1 MVIPHSYGKH
11 CPNSNAGAP
20 VSPPVAGEPP
30 GNALLCPDRTDC
42 EDVNNDALL
51 MSGYLCHP
59 CLPNI
64 CGDGEACY
72 NIPYEGV
79 TCGSTALTTDSPSS
93 APVAVPEPV
102 IVFVSSA
109 LALNIEEAA
118 ARAIAPAIQAGIAS
132 VIGVPVDAVAIIQYS
147 AIGTSGR
154 RLDGLLRRLESRSI
168 RVHFTIT
175 TFGTEIDDVTMKL
188 TQAVQDSAPLLSA
201 VQEEISAQRLE
212 TQLEGFGVS
221 STALAVQVDPPV
233 VLSTAPVAD
242 EVGSQPHSENVSDS
256 LSSGSPTPEEGND
269 GRESIAPD
277 RGSSFTAEEL
287 TSNAASSGIKQK
299 EKEIKHY
306 LFLVTGGVA
315 AFVAMF
321 VCASLPALCN
331 GSLVKSKQ
339 ESTVETR
346 RRGERT
352 VEADDEE
359 KAQAK
364 FAKNQVASADGGST
378 GSCSDCC
385 SRRSSDSWPSIFSWQ
400 SSKSWGNK
408 S

>member
-1 MVIPHSYGKH
+1 
-11 CPNSNAGAP
+11 
-20 VSPPVAGEPP
+20 
-30 GNALLCPDRTDC
+30 
-42 EDVNNDALL
+42 
-51 MSGYLCHP
+51 
-59 CLPNI
+59 
-64 CGDGEACY
+64 
-72 NIPYEGV
+72 
-79 TCGSTALTTDSPSS
+79 
-93 APVAVPEPV
+93 
-102 IVFVSSA
+102 
-109 LALNIEEAA
+109 
-118 ARAIAPAIQAGIAS
+118 
-132 VIGVPVDAVAIIQYS
+132 
-147 AIGTSGR
+147 
-154 RLDGLLRRLESRSI
+154 
-168 RVHFTIT
+168 
-175 TFGTEIDDVTMKL
+175 MKL

-242 EVGSQPHSENVSDS
+242 EVDSQPHSENVSESNSDS
-256 LSSGSPTPEEGND
+256 SSSRSPTPEEGND
-269 GRESIAPD
+269 GSESIAPD